1 MGLLY
6 LRVRAAANVG
16 ERSCSNADGDREVRL
31 LVKRGIDYRS
41 IFPIGDVSEGIVND
55 GLSRRVVV
63 MVVVSATGSLG
74 ERE

>member
-1 MGLLY
+1 M
-6 LRVRAAANVG
+6 
-16 ERSCSNADGDREVRL
+16 
-31 LVKRGIDYRS
+31 KRGIDYRS
-41 IFPIGDVSEGIVND
+41 IFPIGDVSEGIVNN